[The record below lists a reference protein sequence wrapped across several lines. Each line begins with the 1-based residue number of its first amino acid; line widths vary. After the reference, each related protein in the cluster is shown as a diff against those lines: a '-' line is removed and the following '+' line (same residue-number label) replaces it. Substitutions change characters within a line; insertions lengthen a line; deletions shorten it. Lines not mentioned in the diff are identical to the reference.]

1 MIEYLLKMNA
11 AAYGAVK
18 AEFCFGMTEKDIEKI
33 ILNTYKSICGNAFS
47 FCGDIIGGKH
57 SADIDGGADDY
68 VLQLGDALI
77 LDLQPEING
86 VFCDTT
92 RTFFIGEPGEEM
104 RRAYD
109 NVKNTL
115 LRLERFLKPNIKA
128 CDIYSEMNAITE
140 EYGYKCPHHAG
151 HIIGKN
157 RSIAP
162 EFLPDISESIRTGNT
177 VALEPGFYKENC
189 FGIRLENNYGITQS
203 GTLRLFDYSLDIED
217 FIIGV

>member
-11 AAYGAVK
+11 AAYDAVK
-18 AEFCFGMTEKDIEKI
+18 TEFCLGMTEKDIETI
-33 ILNTYKSICGNAFS
+33 ILNTYRGICGNDFS
-47 FCGDIIGGKH
+47 FCGDIIGGKR
-57 SADIDGGADDY
+57 SADIEGGADGY

-92 RTFFIGEPGEEM
+92 RTFFIGEPGEEV
-104 RRAYD
+104 RGAYD

-115 LRLERFLKPNIKA
+115 LRLENFLKAGVKA

-151 HIIGKN
+151 HIIGKK

-162 EFLPDISESIRTGNT
+162 EFLPDISESIKAGDT
-177 VALEPGFYKENC
+177 VALEPGFYRENR
-189 FGIRLENNYGITQS
+189 FGIRLENNYRITRS
-203 GTLRLFDYSLDIED
+203 GMLSLFDYSPDIEN

>member
-177 VALEPGFYKENC
+177 VALEPVFYKEN
-189 FGIRLENNYGITQS
+189 
-203 GTLRLFDYSLDIED
+203 
-217 FIIGV
+217 

>member
-1 MIEYLLKMNA
+1 MNA
-11 AAYGAVK
+11 AAYDAVK
-18 AEFCFGMTEKDIEKI
+18 TEFCLGMTEKDIETI
-33 ILNTYKSICGNAFS
+33 ILNTYRGICGNDFS
-47 FCGDIIGGKH
+47 FCGDIIGGKR
-57 SADIDGGADDY
+57 SADIEGGADGY

-92 RTFFIGEPGEEM
+92 RTFFIGEPGEEV
-104 RRAYD
+104 RGAYD

-115 LRLERFLKPNIKA
+115 LRLENFLKAGVKA

-151 HIIGKN
+151 HIIGKK

-162 EFLPDISESIRTGNT
+162 EFLPDISESIKAGDT
-177 VALEPGFYKENC
+177 VALEPGFYRENR
-189 FGIRLENNYGITQS
+189 FGIRLENNYRITRS
-203 GTLRLFDYSLDIED
+203 GMLSLFDYSPDIEN

>member
-1 MIEYLLKMNA
+1 MIDYLLKMNA
-11 AAYGAVK
+11 AAYDAVK
-18 AEFCFGMTEKDIEKI
+18 TEFCAGMTEKDIETI
-33 ILNTYKSICGNAFS
+33 ILNTYKCICGNAFS

-57 SADIDGGADDY
+57 SANIDGGADDY
-68 VLQLGDALI
+68 VLQFGDTLI
-77 LDLQPEING
+77 LDLQPEISG

-92 RTFFIGEPGEEM
+92 RTFFIGKPGKEV
-104 RRAYD
+104 RRAYE

-115 LRLERFLKPNIKA
+115 LRLEQLLKPNIRA

-162 EFLPDISESIRTGNT
+162 EFLSDNTESIRAGNT

-189 FGIRLENNYGITQS
+189 FGIRLENNYRITQS
-203 GTLRLFDYSLDIED
+203 GMLRLFDYSLDIEN
-217 FIIGV
+217 FIIEV

>member
-11 AAYGAVK
+11 AAYDAVK
-18 AEFCFGMTEKDIEKI
+18 TEFCPGMTEKDIETI
-33 ILNTYKSICGNAFS
+33 ILNTYKGICGNDFS
-47 FCGDIIGGKH
+47 FCGDIIGGKR
-57 SADIDGGADDY
+57 SAGIDGGADGY
-68 VLQLGDALI
+68 VLQFGDALI
-77 LDLQPEING
+77 LDLQPEISG

-92 RTFFIGEPGEEM
+92 RTFFIGEPGKEM

-115 LRLERFLKPNIKA
+115 LRLEQFLKPNIRA

-140 EYGYKCPHHAG
+140 KYGYKCPHHAG

-157 RSIAP
+157 RSITP
-162 EFLPDISESIRTGNT
+162 EFLPDISESIRSGNT

-203 GTLRLFDYSLDIED
+203 GMLRLFDYSLDIEN
-217 FIIGV
+217 FIIEV

>member
-33 ILNTYKSICGNAFS
+33 ILNTYKCICGNAFS

>member
-11 AAYGAVK
+11 AAYDAVK
-18 AEFCFGMTEKDIEKI
+18 TEFCLGMTERDIETI
-33 ILNTYKSICGNAFS
+33 ILNTYKGICGNDFS
-47 FCGDIIGGKH
+47 FCGDIIGGKR
-57 SADIDGGADDY
+57 SADIEGGADGY

-92 RTFFIGEPGEEM
+92 RTFFIGEPGEEV
-104 RRAYD
+104 RGAYD

-115 LRLERFLKPNIKA
+115 LRLENFLKAGVKA
-128 CDIYSEMNAITE
+128 CDIYSEMNAITG

-162 EFLPDISESIRTGNT
+162 EFLPDISESIKAGDT
-177 VALEPGFYKENC
+177 VALEPGFYRENR

-203 GTLRLFDYSLDIED
+203 GMLRLFDYSSDIKN

>member
-11 AAYGAVK
+11 AAYDAVK

-115 LRLERFLKPNIKA
+115 LRLEQFLKPNIRA

-162 EFLPDISESIRTGNT
+162 EFLPDISESIRTGNA

>member
-1 MIEYLLKMNA
+1 MNA